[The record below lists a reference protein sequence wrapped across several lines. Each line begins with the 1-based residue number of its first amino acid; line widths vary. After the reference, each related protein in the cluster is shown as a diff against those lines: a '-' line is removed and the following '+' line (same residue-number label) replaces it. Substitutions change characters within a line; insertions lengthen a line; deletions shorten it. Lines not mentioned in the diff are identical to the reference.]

1 VIYLRLSELQSK
13 EIIDI
18 STGKRVGNI
27 IDVSINIDGN
37 IERLIL
43 EERIGSKRL
52 LRNSKDE
59 ITIYWDKIVK
69 IGDDTILINTNRKNN
84 N

>member
-1 VIYLRLSELQSK
+1 MVIILRLSELQNK

-18 STGKRVGNI
+18 STGKRGGNI
-27 IDVSINIDGN
+27 IDASINNDGT

-43 EERIGSKRL
+43 EER
-52 LRNSKDE
+52 RNGKKILKGIKDE

-69 IGDDTILINTNRKNN
+69 IGDDTILINPNRKN
-84 N
+84 

>member
-1 VIYLRLSELQSK
+1 MIYLRLSELQNK

-27 IDVSINIDGN
+27 IDVSINNDGN

-43 EERIGSKRL
+43 EERIGGKRL
-52 LRNSKDE
+52 LRSSKDE

-69 IGDDTILINTNRKNN
+69 IGDDTILINTNRKTTN
-84 N
+84 

>member
-1 VIYLRLSELQSK
+1 MVIILRLSELQNK

-27 IDVSINIDGN
+27 IDASINNDGT

-43 EERIGSKRL
+43 EERRNGKKI
-52 LRNSKDE
+52 LRGIKDE

-69 IGDDTILINTNRKNN
+69 IGDDTILINPNRKN
-84 N
+84 

>member
-1 VIYLRLSELQSK
+1 MIYLRLSELQSK

>member
-1 VIYLRLSELQSK
+1 MIYLRLSELQDK

-18 STGKRVGNI
+18 SSGKKIGNI
-27 IDVSINIDGN
+27 IDASVNTDGT

-43 EERIGSKRL
+43 EERRNGKRL
-52 LRNSKDE
+52 LKTGKDE

-69 IGDDTILINTNRKNN
+69 IGDDTILVNTNRKLSS
-84 N
+84 

>member
-1 VIYLRLSELQSK
+1 MRLSELQNK

-27 IDVSINIDGN
+27 IDASINTDGT

-43 EERIGSKRL
+43 EERKNSKRIL
-52 LRNSKDE
+52 KGIKEE

-69 IGDDTILINTNRKNN
+69 IGDDTILVNTNRKTTN
-84 N
+84 

>member
-1 VIYLRLSELQSK
+1 MRLSELQEK

-18 STGKRVGNI
+18 STGKRIGNI

-43 EERIGSKRL
+43 EERRNNKGL
-52 LRNSKDE
+52 LRTNKEE

-69 IGDDTILINTNRKNN
+69 IGDDTILINTNRKSTN
-84 N
+84 

>member
-1 VIYLRLSELQSK
+1 MVIILRLSELQNK

-27 IDVSINIDGN
+27 IDASINTDGT

-43 EERIGSKRL
+43 EER
-52 LRNSKDE
+52 RNGKKILKGIKDE

-69 IGDDTILINTNRKNN
+69 IGDDTILINPNRKN
-84 N
+84 